1 MKIFLKK
8 VFELS
13 LILGSF
19 VCMARIT
26 NAQSKIVAQAQEII
40 DKHEMLSW
48 INLKGIQNN
57 LCENFSEAAN
67 QVRDIYGKIGN
78 MRWLGLDKQYIR
90 TLRYALLITAW
101 DILKKQT
108 NENKPT
114 AVNELERTLYY
125 LGAIIVENYGPLN
138 EEECNE
144 EEEIKEEVDG
154 WRLIDLVKEPV
165 SNPEDSDNK

>member
-1 MKIFLKK
+1 
-8 VFELS
+8 
-13 LILGSF
+13 
-19 VCMARIT
+19 
-26 NAQSKIVAQAQEII
+26 
-40 DKHEMLSW
+40 
-48 INLKGIQNN
+48 
-57 LCENFSEAAN
+57 
-67 QVRDIYGKIGN
+67 

-138 EEECNE
+138 EEEC
-144 EEEIKEEVDG
+144 
-154 WRLIDLVKEPV
+154 KEPV

>member
-1 MKIFLKK
+1 MEVNMKIFLKK

-40 DKHEMLSW
+40 DKHEM
-48 INLKGIQNN
+48 

-138 EEECNE
+138 EEECNLYQ
-144 EEEIKEEVDG
+144 IPKT
-154 WRLIDLVKEPV
+154 LIISK
-165 SNPEDSDNK
+165 